1 MTSTHTP
8 PHVRLANEIAAQF
21 QRHDPASA
29 ARVIAD
35 HLQSFWDPR
44 MRARLIADAGVSGS
58 GMDPL
63 VVAAAALLPPP
74 ADTHVESRPSPAG
87 R

>member
-21 QRHDPASA
+21 QRRDPDFA
-29 ARVIAD
+29 AREIAN
-35 HLQSFWDPR
+35 HIRTFWDPR

-74 ADTHVESRPSPAG
+74 ADTHAEPGPL
-87 R
+87 